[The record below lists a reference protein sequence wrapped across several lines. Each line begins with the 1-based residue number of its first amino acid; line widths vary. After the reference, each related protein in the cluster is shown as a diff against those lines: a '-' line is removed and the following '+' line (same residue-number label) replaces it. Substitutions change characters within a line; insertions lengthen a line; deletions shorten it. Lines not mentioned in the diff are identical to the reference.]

1 MTLKQAADSS
11 ESARFKV
18 LSAEPLPSLSEKL
31 RPKANQVWSG
41 ADAAYSFQ
49 FSSNQA
55 LWFFG
60 DTFLS
65 HSGQALQM
73 INNSAARQKLD
84 ESGDERGQPLEFIWG
99 HGDSSLFPGNK
110 SWLWPL
116 DGGQIDGQIYEFMNV
131 VAAKRSRDPNF
142 AFHVE
147 HQMLMHLNNPEDQA
161 QNWKFSTTLC
171 KVQGVQLGNAVCV
184 DDRFIYVYSSSL
196 KDAHG
201 NAKHPIILARI
212 SRENLE
218 HPGSQERGVTRKIE
232 YYCGNQSAANSEKK
246 IWNKSHTHATILF
259 PDGAPE
265 MSVTKIPTQPGL
277 FAFYFPPGFGNTIV
291 MRHADHPEGP
301 WSEPQPVYQCPED
314 TKKYL
319 LYSAKAHPEQSQNP
333 GEITL
338 TYCVNAIAT
347 GKESLPA
354 NPASYYYPHAVR
366 VVIGKSVP

>member
-1 MTLKQAADSS
+1 MTLKQAVASS
-11 ESARFKV
+11 DSARFKV

-31 RPKANQVWSG
+31 RPKANQVWNG
-41 ADAAYSFQ
+41 ADAAYSLQ
-49 FSSNQA
+49 LRTHEA

-65 HSGQALQM
+65 RSGQALRM

-84 ESGDERGQPLEFIWG
+84 KSEQPLEFIWG
-99 HGDSSLFPGNK
+99 REDSSLFPGNK
-110 SWLWPL
+110 FWLWPL
-116 DGGQIDGQIYEFMNV
+116 DGEQIDGQIYEFMNV
-131 VAAKRSRDPNF
+131 VAAERSRDPNF
-142 AFHVE
+142 AFHVR
-147 HQMLMHLNNPEDQA
+147 HQVLMHLNNPEEQA
-161 QNWKFSTTLC
+161 RNWKFSTMLC
-171 KVQGVQLGNAVCV
+171 KVPGVQLGNATCI

-196 KDAHG
+196 KDGHG

-212 SRENLE
+212 SLEDLE
-218 HPGSQERGVTRKIE
+218 HAGFQEGSITRKIE
-232 YYCGNQSAANSEKK
+232 YYCGKQSAANAEKK

-259 PDGAPE
+259 SDGAPE
-265 MSVTKIPTQPGL
+265 MSVTKIPSQTGL

-301 WSEPQPVYQCPED
+301 WSEPQAVYQCPED

-366 VVIGKSVP
+366 VVIGESVP